1 VKKVKK
7 LICTIGTGSYEKVT
21 YTFGERRKETRL
33 APVAIGSFITGEE
46 KGLELVALLTQGAR
60 DKYRDGLR
68 SEAAAL
74 GWTCTPVDI
83 PDGKSEAELW
93 EIFEKFGE
101 HLKEGDEVVLDLT
114 HGFRHL
120 PALLLSAVQYYAAR
134 KRIKILG
141 VYYGAYEARDESN
154 NVPIFD
160 LTPLVDLPEWSYGV
174 RLFSDYLLPKLL
186 AEMLKNIQRRSHQPG
201 SQQKFSRLQKV
212 ASALRDL
219 EAPLASGIPLEA
231 GFEAHRTLEKAR
243 SAEAEEELSH
253 LAPLRG
259 FWEEL
264 EERLESF
271 ALPEPEAPKGNK
283 PKKGMILTIEELER
297 QAHLVDGY
305 LAISDLRAAATL
317 MRELIVSAVI
327 LHTQDPKRWL
337 EGEER
342 QRAERRLG
350 VIASWN
356 RGAFQLKKL
365 LSKEQQELATL
376 WDQVRERRN
385 ALAHAGMRE
394 DMVKFDDK
402 ALREIHAKIKENL
415 CNPGFWSTEVERKD
429 ERWLVSPLGMTP
441 GALYTAIVQESPDH
455 LFIITSQ
462 KAKQKVG
469 EILTEAGREDLE
481 VSCLILDDPFNGF
494 DEAREKA
501 EEALKEHGP
510 RWAAAQEVIVNRT
523 GGTTCLGWAV
533 ERIEAALRRDL
544 GLEPRTVACIDR
556 RDPEEQREMPYIEG
570 EVIDITERGEE
581 E

>member
-1 VKKVKK
+1 MKK
-7 LICTIGTGSYEKVT
+7 LVCVVGTGEYKQVN
-21 YTFGERRKETRL
+21 YLFGTWRRHTNL
-33 APVAIGSFITGEE
+33 APVAIGCCVIGAGED
-46 KGLELVALLTQGAR
+46 LELVALLTRRAR
-60 DKYRDGLR
+60 DRYEEELC
-68 SEAAAL
+68 SEAERQ
-74 GWTCTPVDI
+74 GWAYTPVDI

-101 HLKEGDEVVLDLT
+101 HLKEGDEVILDLT

-120 PALLLSAVQYYAAR
+120 PALLLSAVQYHAAR
-134 KRIKILG
+134 KRIKTLG

-174 RLFSDYLLPKLL
+174 RLFSDYLLPGPLG
-186 AEMLKNIQRRSHQPG
+186 EMLERIQRRSHQRSGEQP
-201 SQQKFSRLQKV
+201 FTRLQQV
-212 ASALRDL
+212 GRALFDL
-219 EAPLASGIPLEA
+219 EAPLASGMPLEA
-231 GFEAHRTLEKAR
+231 GFEAHRALEKAR
-243 SAEAEEELSH
+243 SAEEELSR

-264 EERLESF
+264 KGQLTSF

-544 GLEPRTVACIDR
+544 GLESRTVACIDR
-556 RDPEEQREMPYIEG
+556 RDPEEQRKRPYVRG